1 MAAASPSL
9 FLFFPGKCDSFL
21 LEGRGVRKGDERE
34 QDGTPIL
41 RTCGIEMAQSSNGS
55 NLHSPERMVS

>member
-41 RTCGIEMAQSSNGS
+41 RTCGWFNRA
-55 NLHSPERMVS
+55 MVQTCIPPK